1 LDRSYKTGDP
11 AEIARKDQRD
21 LAKIASRKAR
31 NLGMPDAKHK
41 IISAGFTLFGM
52 TGLHRLAAPWTRG
65 AGAILMF
72 HQVRP
77 WTERAFA
84 PNRLLE
90 ITPEFL
96 DAVLTR
102 LRSLGFDILSLDA
115 ALARLG
121 APGERPFAVL
131 TFDDGYKDTRDH
143 ALPVLEKH
151 KAPFTLYVTT
161 GFAARTARLWWVEL
175 EEAIRALP
183 HIEVAVGDLRLRLES
198 ATAAQKQAAFATLY
212 RMLRDGPEERLYDV
226 IAKLCV
232 AAKIKSEDL
241 VDDLCLDWAGI
252 EAIARHPLCTIGV
265 HTLTHPRLAKHD
277 DAAFVRRELSESRAL
292 IEAHIKKPAPHLAY
306 PVGDATSAGPREFSI
321 ARELDFASAVT
332 TRPGMIFPDHAE
344 RACAL
349 PRLSVNGNWQ
359 SLDAFEILVS
369 GAPFALWNLGR
380 RVA

>member
-1 LDRSYKTGDP
+1 M
-11 AEIARKDQRD
+11 
-21 LAKIASRKAR
+21 
-31 NLGMPDAKHK
+31 NDAKHK

-52 TGLHRLAAPWTRG
+52 TRLHRLAAPWTRG

-77 WTERAFA
+77 WVERAFA

-102 LRSLGFDILSLDA
+102 LHSLGFDIVSLDT
-115 ALARLG
+115 ALSRLD
-121 APGERPFAVL
+121 APRARPFAVL
-131 TFDDGYKDTRDH
+131 TFDDGYKDTRDY

-183 HIEVAVGDLRLRLES
+183 QIDIAIADLELRLES

-212 RMLRDGPEERLYDV
+212 RLLRDGPDQRLYDV
-226 IAKLCV
+226 IARLC
-232 AAKIKSEDL
+232 AAAQIRSAEL

-292 IEAHIKKPAPHLAY
+292 IEAHIGGAANHLAY
-306 PVGDATSAGPREFSI
+306 PVGDPASAGPREFVLASQ
-321 ARELDFASAVT
+321 LGFASAVT
-332 TRPGMIFPDHAE
+332 TRPGMIFPEHAE
-344 RACAL
+344 RVCAL